1 MPSPGHSCLLSYS
14 VRLYRSQSSNRYQN
28 LCGLT
33 NCDCFVTLARPT
45 VVLTG
50 SPGLLSN
57 KGSSTFQ
64 STAVLWYL
72 LLRLQGLPQSGKGG
86 VNNCPWAVKWCTSP
100 QSPSASQPWFWH
112 TAFHLSSHTC
122 LGEDPER
129 WPPVCHSG
137 KHYCLIVLLC
147 SRRLTI
153 NFRISLLYVT
163 GSSWQPK
170 LARELEAISHH
181 GVALISQWKHLSR

>member
-14 VRLYRSQSSNRYQN
+14 VRLYRSQSSRVIMQSNRYQN

-100 QSPSASQPWFWH
+100 QSPSASQPWVLTHSLPFVQPH
-112 TAFHLSSHTC
+112 MSGRGPRAMTSS
-122 LGEDPER
+122 L
-129 WPPVCHSG
+129 
-137 KHYCLIVLLC
+137 
-147 SRRLTI
+147 
-153 NFRISLLYVT
+153 
-163 GSSWQPK
+163 
-170 LARELEAISHH
+170 
-181 GVALISQWKHLSR
+181 SQWQTLLFNCAIMFQKAHNQLQNFSPLCDRQ

>member
-1 MPSPGHSCLLSYS
+1 MPSTGHSCLLSYS
-14 VRLYRSQSSNRYQN
+14 VRLCRSQSSRVVMQSNRYQN

-64 STAVLWYL
+64 STAVLWHL

-86 VNNCPWAVKWCTSP
+86 VDNCPWAVKWCTPPLITVCGPAMGSDTQP
-100 QSPSASQPWFWH
+100 SICPATRVWERTQSYDHQFVTVA
-112 TAFHLSSHTC
+112 
-122 LGEDPER
+122 
-129 WPPVCHSG
+129 
-137 KHYCLIVLLC
+137 II
-147 SRRLTI
+147 TI
-153 NFRISLLYVT
+153 
-163 GSSWQPK
+163 
-170 LARELEAISHH
+170 
-181 GVALISQWKHLSR
+181 